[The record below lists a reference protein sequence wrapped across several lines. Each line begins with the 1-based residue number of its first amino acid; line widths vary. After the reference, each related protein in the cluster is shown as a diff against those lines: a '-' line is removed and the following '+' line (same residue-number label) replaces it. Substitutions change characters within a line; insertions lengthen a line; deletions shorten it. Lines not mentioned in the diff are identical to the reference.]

1 MIGVWFDRNRANR
14 QNLMTNSMEV
24 PRKPLIERLVP
35 LLVLQ
40 PGDGAKLVH
49 GERGGVV
56 RHDVYWGKGR
66 RGRRRWGG
74 RSHLLG
80 GRSHLLGG
88 HVVVVAADG
97 LLLWRLRGGR
107 RTLSVLGRG
116 GLLGERGLLGG
127 RGVGVH

>member
-1 MIGVWFDRNRANR
+1 
-14 QNLMTNSMEV
+14 MTNSMEV

-80 GRSHLLGG
+80 G

-116 GLLGERGLLGG
+116 GLLEGRVLLGGRGLLGRVLGRGVG